1 MLHAYRNE
9 PVRTGYE
16 EMAGATAEVRS
27 PLDPEGQVFLQ
38 GAVWRA
44 RLRGGEGRVPVGGRV
59 RVESVDGLTL
69 MVRPKPQP
77 RKERA
82 RWQQLIAVVVVLAIL
97 LVVLCASV
105 RVLREYERGVIF
117 RLGRLIAQKGPGLIL
132 LIPFIDRM
140 VRVDLRTV
148 TLNIPPQE
156 VITRDNV
163 PASVNA
169 VAYFRVIDPRKA
181 IVEVENYLLATSQI
195 SQTALRSVL
204 GKAEFDQLLSER
216 ERLNEELQKI
226 IDESTEP
233 WGVKVTAVEI
243 KDVEIP
249 EQMQRAIARQA
260 EAERERRA
268 KIINSEGEYQA
279 AQKLTDAA
287 DIISTNPA
295 SLQLRYLQTLLEIG
309 SNQNTTVVFPLPMD
323 MIEPFLGRADHK
335 TGGKPKPQAARRSPP
350 PPETAAAPD
359 RPHDLPPS
367 PLLSAPE
374 IRIDQLSGLR
384 TILAPGRAERP
395 ERFSRPRR
403 ASRRGRTGA
412 RSARGTRGARRPRS
426 TRCGRAAASPTRP
439 GGRPASCRTSTRRWP
454 AAGGGGG
461 RADGDGR

>member
-1 MLHAYRNE
+1 M
-9 PVRTGYE
+9 
-16 EMAGATAEVRS
+16 EVA
-27 PLDPEGQVFLQ
+27 LGIIVVVAFF
-38 GAVWRA
+38 G
-44 RLRGGEGRVPVGGRV
+44 
-59 RVESVDGLTL
+59 
-69 MVRPKPQP
+69 
-77 RKERA
+77 
-82 RWQQLIAVVVVLAIL
+82 LIAIGS
-97 LVVLCASV
+97 SV
-105 RVLREYERGVIF
+105 RILREYERGVVF

-140 VRVDLRTV
+140 VKVDLRTV

-163 PASVNA
+163 PAGVNA

-181 IVEVENYLLATSQI
+181 ITEVENYLLATSQI

-216 ERLNEELQKI
+216 ERLNEELQTI

-268 KIINSEGEYQA
+268 KIINSEGEFQA

-323 MIEPFLGRADHK
+323 MLEPFLGRADHK
-335 TGGKPKPQAARRSPP
+335 AGGSKAKPPKPPAPPEP
-350 PPETAAAPD
+350 PPEIPD
-359 RPHDLPPS
+359 DLPPS
-367 PLLSAPE
+367 
-374 IRIDQLSGLR
+374 
-384 TILAPGRAERP
+384 
-395 ERFSRPRR
+395 
-403 ASRRGRTGA
+403 
-412 RSARGTRGARRPRS
+412 RS
-426 TRCGRAAASPTRP
+426 
-439 GGRPASCRTSTRRWP
+439 
-454 AAGGGGG
+454 
-461 RADGDGR
+461 

>member
-1 MLHAYRNE
+1 
-9 PVRTGYE
+9 
-16 EMAGATAEVRS
+16 MAA
-27 PLDPEGQVFLQ
+27 L
-38 GAVWRA
+38 
-44 RLRGGEGRVPVGGRV
+44 
-59 RVESVDGLTL
+59 
-69 MVRPKPQP
+69 
-77 RKERA
+77 
-82 RWQQLIAVVVVLAIL
+82 VVLAVLLIFAAIL
-97 LVVLCASV
+97 LGSSV

-132 LIPFIDRM
+132 LIPLIDRM
-140 VRVDLRTV
+140 VKVDLRTV

-163 PASVNA
+163 PAGVNA
-169 VAYFRVIDPRKA
+169 VAYFRVIDSRRA
-181 IVEVENYLLATSQI
+181 ITEVENYLLATSQI

-309 SNQNTTVVFPLPMD
+309 GNQNTTVVFPLPMD
-323 MIEPFLGRADHK
+323 VLEPFLGAGEAGPR
-335 TGGKPKPQAARRSPP
+335 KPRPAPP
-350 PPETAAAPD
+350 PPPPAPD
-359 RPHDLPPS
+359 VDDLPPS
-367 PLLSAPE
+367 
-374 IRIDQLSGLR
+374 
-384 TILAPGRAERP
+384 
-395 ERFSRPRR
+395 
-403 ASRRGRTGA
+403 
-412 RSARGTRGARRPRS
+412 RS
-426 TRCGRAAASPTRP
+426 
-439 GGRPASCRTSTRRWP
+439 
-454 AAGGGGG
+454 
-461 RADGDGR
+461 